1 MKNEDKIIVNV
12 QFEET
17 VSYNQDV
24 EMTVKEFNDLL
35 DFDEEDLCCNND
47 GYDEIRELIDVG
59 DVFDNHGEIR
69 NIQLTKAK

>member
-35 DFDEEDLCCNND
+35 DFDKEDLCCNND

-59 DVFDNHGEIR
+59 DVFDNQGEIR
-69 NIQLTKAK
+69 NIKLTKAK